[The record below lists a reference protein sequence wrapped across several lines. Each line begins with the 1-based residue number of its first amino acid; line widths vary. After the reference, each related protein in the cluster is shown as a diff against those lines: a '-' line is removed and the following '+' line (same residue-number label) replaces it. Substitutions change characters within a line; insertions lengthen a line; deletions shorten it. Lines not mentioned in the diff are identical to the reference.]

1 MWLVYLRFDDQ
12 GQVKTYHV
20 RTSSKDDVTALI
32 ALAEKHGLTT
42 TAKLVEYAAFIVSGT
57 IKLKPMIVPNFHF
70 YLDEDFLAKWK
81 EADRTLPKEAQS
93 RNLPVFVMRHNASE

>member
-12 GQVKTYHV
+12 GQVKTYHI
-20 RTSSKDDVTALI
+20 RTGSKDGVDALF

-42 TAKLVEYAAFIVSGT
+42 TAKLIEYAAFITSGS

-81 EADRTLPKEAQS
+81 EADRTLPQESQTRK
-93 RNLPVFVMRHNASE
+93 LPTFVIRGDTSE